1 MIAWFHSHQHVHE
14 LLFSTTL
21 KMLSIFVPMR
31 SSYMCLMVKRD
42 DFYSTGSIQHNDDE
56 KGIEVLFQWNVNVI
70 QWGNSPPCIQP
81 KRLERFWIYVWNII
95 IRESQPR
102 NFQNVSYLLI
112 FDLTVSSSVC
122 VCVCVCWGVV
132 GSQEPTVKLSDSICP
147 WKRLLRSTLTSLSL
161 SLSFSWWR
169 LFIIIIRK
177 DNIILYTIVRPS
189 LFLIF

>member
-1 MIAWFHSHQHVHE
+1 
-14 LLFSTTL
+14 
-21 KMLSIFVPMR
+21 
-31 SSYMCLMVKRD
+31 
-42 DFYSTGSIQHNDDE
+42 
-56 KGIEVLFQWNVNVI
+56 
-70 QWGNSPPCIQP
+70 
-81 KRLERFWIYVWNII
+81 
-95 IRESQPR
+95 
-102 NFQNVSYLLI
+102 LLI